1 MSERRIQNAADQ
13 AAKAVAL
20 SSRLADAI
28 CLLIIHGIISDAER
42 DELSRDLEEVRR
54 RLTGYKDQHRR
65 DREYIGRLQRE
76 VGISKGEALR

>member
-13 AAKAVAL
+13 AAKAVEL

-42 DELSRDLEEVRR
+42 DRAYK
-54 RLTGYKDQHRR
+54 RLDVWAQKSGLKR
-65 DREYIGRLQRE
+65 
-76 VGISKGEALR
+76 KGQP